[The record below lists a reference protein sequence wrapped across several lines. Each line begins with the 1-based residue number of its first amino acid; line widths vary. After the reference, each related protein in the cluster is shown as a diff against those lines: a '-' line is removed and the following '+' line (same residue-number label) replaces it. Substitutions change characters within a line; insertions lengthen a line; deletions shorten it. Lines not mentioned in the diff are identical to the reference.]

1 LRIRTFTIDTP
12 QLQPQEQEQV
22 IIMQSSIVV
31 SAFGAPAS
39 EAAST
44 SFGTMDFS
52 MPSYGDAVG
61 GKVDNT
67 KDTAPAFANPF
78 SEVSEAK
85 QAESKQAA
93 AEAKQAAAEAKQ
105 AAAAAKEEAAAKK
118 VEEKAARRA
127 AEAEKQKEAVARSNE
142 KAKVRRIEPFRCC

>member
-1 LRIRTFTIDTP
+1 
-12 QLQPQEQEQV
+12 
-22 IIMQSSIVV
+22 MQSSIVV

-78 SEVSEAK
+78 PEVSEAK
-85 QAESKQAA
+85 QAESKL
-93 AEAKQAAAEAKQ
+93 AAAEAKQ